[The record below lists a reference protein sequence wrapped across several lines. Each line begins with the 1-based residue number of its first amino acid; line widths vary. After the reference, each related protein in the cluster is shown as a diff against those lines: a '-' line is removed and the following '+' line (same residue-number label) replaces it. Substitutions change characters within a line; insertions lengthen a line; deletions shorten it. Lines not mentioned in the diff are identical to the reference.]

1 MDLNLSENWYMH
13 MQYVGFKND
22 IHIKVSYLFLHN
34 EGKTCGNNGMME
46 TKWLA
51 KTWMGMIG
59 NLATSEAYEEGV
71 LKANNRWKK

>member
-1 MDLNLSENWYMH
+1 
-13 MQYVGFKND
+13 
-22 IHIKVSYLFLHN
+22 
-34 EGKTCGNNGMME
+34 
-46 TKWLA
+46 LA